1 MRSGIFGLV
10 CCLICGQI
18 ATARADGVADE
29 ADLQFTVGA
38 EAYSKG
44 EFTSA
49 LEHFLASNRLV
60 SNRNVM
66 FNIARA
72 YEQLGRY
79 PDAYRYYIDA
89 TRDAPDGKLQK
100 DVTTALARI
109 SSRVAVI
116 AVETT
121 PPGATVYLDRRD
133 LGSVG
138 TSPSQLGLKA
148 GSYTVIAELPGY
160 EPATV
165 SAVQVATGQVERLK
179 LDLVRILG
187 KVDLGGESGTRV
199 RIDDE

>member
-10 CCLICGQI
+10 CCLICGHI
-18 ATARADGVADE
+18 AIARADGVADE

-44 EFTSA
+44 EFTVA

-79 PDAYRYYIDA
+79 PDAYRYYVDAVRDA
-89 TRDAPDGKLQK
+89 TDGKLQR

-109 SSRVAVI
+109 GSRVAVI
-116 AVETT
+116 SVET
-121 PPGATVYLDRRD
+121 
-133 LGSVG
+133 S
-138 TSPSQLGLKA
+138 
-148 GSYTVIAELPGY
+148 
-160 EPATV
+160 
-165 SAVQVATGQVERLK
+165 
-179 LDLVRILG
+179 
-187 KVDLGGESGTRV
+187 
-199 RIDDE
+199 

>member
-1 MRSGIFGLV
+1 
-10 CCLICGQI
+10 CCLIG
-18 ATARADGVADE
+18 AMSAPAWADGVADE

-38 EAYSKG
+38 EAYGKG
-44 EFTSA
+44 EFTAA

-89 TRDAPDGKLQK
+89 SREAPDGKLQK
-100 DVTTALARI
+100 DVATALGRI
-109 SSRVAVI
+109 SARVAVI
-116 AVETT
+116 SVETM

-148 GSYTVIAELPGY
+148 
-160 EPATV
+160 
-165 SAVQVATGQVERLK
+165 
-179 LDLVRILG
+179 
-187 KVDLGGESGTRV
+187 
-199 RIDDE
+199 

>member
-10 CCLICGQI
+10 CCLFCGQI

-72 YEQLGRY
+72 YEQLGRF
-79 PDAYRYYIDA
+79 PDAYRYYVDA
-89 TRDAPDGKLQK
+89 SRGEASDSKLQK
-100 DVTTALARI
+100 D
-109 SSRVAVI
+109 
-116 AVETT
+116 
-121 PPGATVYLDRRD
+121 
-133 LGSVG
+133 
-138 TSPSQLGLKA
+138 
-148 GSYTVIAELPGY
+148 
-160 EPATV
+160 
-165 SAVQVATGQVERLK
+165 
-179 LDLVRILG
+179 
-187 KVDLGGESGTRV
+187 
-199 RIDDE
+199 